1 MEMRDLQ
8 IFQCVAK
15 YGSVSKAAVEL
26 NYVQSN
32 VTARIKH
39 LEQELRTPLFNR
51 HKRGMSLTAE
61 ARKMLE
67 YVNKILL
74 DVEELKQVFLD
85 SETPTGILNI
95 GTVETVSDLPKI
107 LASYYKQYPNVDLSI
122 KAGITEDLIK
132 DVIEHRLD
140 GAFVTGP
147 IKHPLIQPYDVCTEK
162 LVLVTRNETFNLE
175 EIITEPFLVFSQGC
189 GYRSKLEQWLKEE
202 EVMPKRIMEFN
213 VLETILTSV
222 TLGLGI
228 TLVPQSAVN
237 HLTATEKV
245 HVHAIPEEYG
255 NISTVFIHRKDAYM
269 TNSMQSFLQTIEAH
283 HDSRFKQKLG
293 STPELI

>member
-15 YGSVSKAAVEL
+15 YGSISKAAVEL

-39 LEQELRTPLFNR
+39 LEHELRTPLFNR

-74 DVEELKQVFLD
+74 DMEELKQVFLD

-95 GTVETVSDLPKI
+95 GTVETVSGLPKI
-107 LASYYKQYPNVDLSI
+107 LASYHKQYPNVDLSI
-122 KAGITEDLIK
+122 KAGLTEDLIK

-162 LVLVTRNETFNLE
+162 LVLVTKNETLNLE
-175 EIITEPFLVFSQGC
+175 EFLTEPILVFSQGC
-189 GYRSKLEQWLKEE
+189 GYRFKLDQWLKEE

-213 VLETILTSV
+213 VLETILSSV

-237 HLTATEKV
+237 HLAANENV

-255 NISTVFIHRKDAYM
+255 NISTVFIHRKDAYL

-283 HDSRFKQKLG
+283 HENRSKQNPG
-293 STPELI
+293 TIPELI